1 MNIDMT
7 KPIFFDRNRVY
18 RIYKGG
24 LLFSDFFGDE
34 REDNNYPE
42 EWVASTVKA
51 LNPGSTI
58 PLEGY
63 SIVEHTDTTLKS
75 LMERYPEQMA
85 GPSKTFPLLVKLLDS
100 AMRLPLQIHPDRI
113 FSQKYLN
120 SNFGKTEMWVV
131 LETRED
137 ASIYFGFKENMTKET
152 FLTYIEQSRNDKNV
166 MDTVLNR
173 VPVKPGDV
181 FLIPSRCVHAIG
193 SGCLILEVQE
203 PTDFTIQPEYW
214 CGEYLLP
221 EDQLYLGLDR
231 DIALDCF
238 DYSVNGPE
246 CLSLSRKIPRLLFH
260 KDGIKKESLMS
271 YKDTPCFSVNRYT
284 IHDSSFVLETAPAVY
299 IVTEGSGMITG
310 DNYIRKLK
318 KGMYFYL
325 PYIAKGQCTVQSDCD
340 LELVECLPPLADIHN

>member
-34 REDNNYPE
+34 RKDNYYPE

-63 SIVEHTDTTLKS
+63 SMVEHTDITLKS
-75 LMERYPEQMA
+75 LIEEHPEQMT
-85 GPSKTFPLLVKLLDS
+85 GPLGSFPLLVKLLDS
-100 AMRLPLQIHPDRI
+100 AMWLPLQIHPDRN
-113 FSQKYLN
+113 FSQTYLN
-120 SNFGKTEMWVV
+120 SNFGKTEMWIV

-137 ASIYFGFKENMTKET
+137 ASIYFGFKEKMTKEAFT
-152 FLTYIEQSRNDKNV
+152 TYIERSQKDKTV

-173 VPVKPGDV
+173 IPIKPGDV

-193 SGCLILEVQE
+193 AGCLILEVQE
-203 PTDFTIQPEYW
+203 PTDFTISPEYW
-214 CGEYLLP
+214 CGDYPLP
-221 EDQLYLGLDR
+221 EEQMYLGLDR

-238 DYSVNGPE
+238 DYTVNGPD
-246 CLSLSRKIPRLLFH
+246 CLSLSKKIPRLLFQ
-260 KDGIKKESLMS
+260 KNNIKKELLMG
-271 YKDTPCFSVNRYT
+271 YEDTPCFSVNRYT
-284 IHDSSFVLETAPAVY
+284 VHDSSFVLETAPAVY
-299 IVTEGSGMITG
+299 IVTEGAGMITG
-310 DNYIRKLK
+310 DDYNRKLK

-325 PYIAKGQCTVQSDCD
+325 PYGAKGRCSVRSDRD
-340 LELVECLPPLADIHN
+340 LQIVECLPPLADA